1 MSSVFAADGPL
12 AAKLAG
18 YAPRAAQQEMAES
31 VAKTI
36 AAGGR
41 LLVEAGTGTGKTLAY
56 LVPALASGH
65 RVILSTAT
73 RHLQEQILSHDVPL
87 ARAALGCNPKVAL
100 LKGRGNYLC
109 LHRLLRGQGLD
120 DAEAPGLAD
129 ELRAV
134 RAWSAR
140 TRSGDLSEVGDI
152 DDGSAVWPRVSAT
165 ADQCLGGECPQFER
179 CWVFSARRA
188 AQAADLVIVN
198 HHLLFADLNLRE
210 SGFGELLP
218 GAGAIILDE
227 AHRLPEIA
235 GQFFG
240 QTLSS
245 RQLRDLVSDGR
256 IEAQAIGADMPDL
269 IDALADVAEAEAAFA
284 QSLPVES
291 GAIAWAA
298 LDRAVE
304 SQAHAL
310 VGAICK
316 LAASAQA
323 VAERASTLAA
333 LGQRAKALA
342 DCGAALLGGDED
354 SVCWIERRG
363 KGWRWHATPLDV
375 APPFQR
381 ALDTH
386 KAAWIFTSATLSVHG
401 ELAYFSRRLGL
412 QDAAGLILDS
422 PFDYQ
427 RNSLLYLPASMPQ
440 PQEADF
446 DDAFAGLAAELIAA
460 SGGGA
465 FVLCTSHRGV
475 RACAARLRQHLSTS
489 LLIQGDA
496 GRSVLLDRFRERQDA
511 VLIGTT
517 SFWEGVDVRGPSLRL
532 VIIDRLPFASPA
544 DPVLSARIAAM
555 RQRGEVPFIQYQ
567 LPQAVLALK
576 QGVGR
581 LIRDSQDR
589 GLLAICDPR
598 MTTRSYGRVFLDS
611 LPDMP
616 VTRDADQATAFLL
629 AGRPA

>member
-298 LDRAVE
+298 LDTAVE

-465 FVLCTSHRGV
+465 FVLCTSHRGL

>member
-31 VAKTI
+31 VAQTI

-298 LDRAVE
+298 LDTAVE

-363 KGWRWHATPLDV
+363 KGWRWHATP
-375 APPFQR
+375 
-381 ALDTH
+381 
-386 KAAWIFTSATLSVHG
+386 
-401 ELAYFSRRLGL
+401 
-412 QDAAGLILDS
+412 
-422 PFDYQ
+422 
-427 RNSLLYLPASMPQ
+427 
-440 PQEADF
+440 
-446 DDAFAGLAAELIAA
+446 
-460 SGGGA
+460 
-465 FVLCTSHRGV
+465 
-475 RACAARLRQHLSTS
+475 
-489 LLIQGDA
+489 
-496 GRSVLLDRFRERQDA
+496 
-511 VLIGTT
+511 
-517 SFWEGVDVRGPSLRL
+517 
-532 VIIDRLPFASPA
+532 
-544 DPVLSARIAAM
+544 
-555 RQRGEVPFIQYQ
+555 
-567 LPQAVLALK
+567 
-576 QGVGR
+576 
-581 LIRDSQDR
+581 
-589 GLLAICDPR
+589 
-598 MTTRSYGRVFLDS
+598 
-611 LPDMP
+611 
-616 VTRDADQATAFLL
+616 
-629 AGRPA
+629 

>member
-1 MSSVFAADGPL
+1 
-12 AAKLAG
+12 
-18 YAPRAAQQEMAES
+18 
-31 VAKTI
+31 
-36 AAGGR
+36 
-41 LLVEAGTGTGKTLAY
+41 
-56 LVPALASGH
+56 
-65 RVILSTAT
+65 
-73 RHLQEQILSHDVPL
+73 
-87 ARAALGCNPKVAL
+87 
-100 LKGRGNYLC
+100 
-109 LHRLLRGQGLD
+109 
-120 DAEAPGLAD
+120 LAD
-129 ELRAV
+129 Y
-134 RAWSAR
+134 
-140 TRSGDLSEVGDI
+140 
-152 DDGSAVWPRVSAT
+152 
-165 ADQCLGGECPQFER
+165 
-179 CWVFSARRA
+179 
-188 AQAADLVIVN
+188 
-198 HHLLFADLNLRE
+198 
-210 SGFGELLP
+210 
-218 GAGAIILDE
+218 
-227 AHRLPEIA
+227 
-235 GQFFG
+235 
-240 QTLSS
+240 
-245 RQLRDLVSDGR
+245 
-256 IEAQAIGADMPDL
+256 
-269 IDALADVAEAEAAFA
+269 
-284 QSLPVES
+284 
-291 GAIAWAA
+291 
-298 LDRAVE
+298 
-304 SQAHAL
+304 
-310 VGAICK
+310 
-316 LAASAQA
+316 
-323 VAERASTLAA
+323 
-333 LGQRAKALA
+333 
-342 DCGAALLGGDED
+342 GAALLGGDED

-465 FVLCTSHRGV
+465 FVLCTSHRGL